1 MPIWPR
7 AIYQVRPGYAFLSSS
22 CTIAAF
28 TFLFGLTLFP
38 NLIVSSENPEWNL
51 TVASA
56 ASSPKTLKIM
66 TWIAVLGMPF
76 VLAYTVT
83 IYWVFRGKVQVG
95 KFSY

>member
-1 MPIWPR
+1 MPE
-7 AIYQVRPGYAFLSSS
+7 SS
-22 CTIAAF
+22 CTITAF

-38 NLIVSSENPEWNL
+38 NLIVSSEKPEWSL

-56 ASSPKTLKIM
+56 ASSPKTLEIM

-95 KFSY
+95 RFSY